1 MIKIR
6 LGFNCF
12 FSEAGIIAPQV
23 GVEKII
29 KYFIDFV
36 VSKYIFPLFI
46 AKL

>member
-6 LGFNCF
+6 LGFSCL

-29 KYFIDFV
+29 KYFNV
-36 VSKYIFPLFI
+36 VSKYIIPLFI
-46 AKL
+46 A